1 MATDAQILPFD
12 PQATLT
18 ETDVRAMVRL
28 VGEVVASRHDH
39 AEMKRMLMDGLGK
52 LVHADAW
59 VWCLGCEMEAGKM
72 PVYLSMAHG
81 GFDEKRYAGMLRAA
95 AHPDLTWIS
104 ETMIRDMREKN
115 SQVTRLREQLAEK
128 DALAVAG
135 ISTHMKE
142 ADIGPF
148 LIVMRPI
155 DERSVSTLG
164 LYRRATEPPF
174 TDRECRMA
182 HIVLSE
188 VPWLHEQGW
197 PEDRGATV
205 PKLSPRRMLVLNM
218 LLEGKNRKH
227 IASSLS
233 LSAHTVASHQKVIY
247 SHFGVNSQSG
257 LMHRFRQGDGGDR

>member
-1 MATDAQILPFD
+1 MPVPAD
-12 PQATLT
+12 PGATLA
-18 ETDVRAMVRL
+18 EADVRSMIRL
-28 VGEVVASRHDH
+28 VGEVVASRADH
-39 AEMKRMLMDGLGK
+39 AGMKRQLMDGLCN
-52 LVHADAW
+52 LVKADAW

-81 GFDEKRYAGMLRAA
+81 GFDEERYAGMLRAA

-115 SQVTRLREQLAEK
+115 TQVTRLREQLAAK
-128 DALAVAG
+128 DEFAVAG
-135 ISTHMKE
+135 IATHMKE

-164 LYRRATEPPF
+164 LYRRAAEAAFTE
-174 TDRECRMA
+174 RECRIA
-182 HIVLSE
+182 HVILSE

-205 PKLSPRRMLVLNM
+205 PKLSPRRQLVLNL
-218 LLEGKNRKH
+218 LLEGRSRKD
-227 IASSLS
+227 IAATLGLS
-233 LSAHTVASHQKVIY
+233 EHTVATYQKDIY
-247 SHFGVNSQSG
+247 GHFGVNSHAA